1 MRRQTLIALGI
12 AVVLG
17 LIAVYLANS
26 FLSSTEQKAAV
37 AQQGMTKVA
46 VAVVPLDYGVDI
58 TPDKIRF
65 ADYPIASVPPGSFRS
80 LAELLPAGK
89 RRVALRPMLVNEPIL
104 ANKITGEGQGA
115 SVAALLPDG
124 MRAAAVRLN
133 DVSGVAG
140 FVQPN
145 DSVDVLITHQV
156 PGSEAQLTDVLLQNI
171 RVIATDQDA
180 QGADG
185 KPVVA
190 RTATLEVN
198 PVDAQKLAL
207 GQQVGQLSLVLRKPG
222 EDQNGPT
229 AKTVSLADLRFSLYG
244 GGTGTRYTQT
254 TMASRATGGGLGGAM
269 SGAMLGAAARIN
281 AANNQGARRPV
292 VRRTTPAGPVI
303 RRPPTNS
310 IQVIRGTEGS
320 NYEVG
325 NYGS

>member
-1 MRRQTLIALGI
+1 M
-12 AVVLG
+12 LG
-17 LIAVYLANS
+17 LLAVYLVNT
-26 FLSSTEQKAAV
+26 FLTSTEKKAAV

-65 ADYPIASVPPGSFRS
+65 ADYPIASVPPGSFRT

-104 ANKITGEGQGA
+104 ATKITGEGQGA
-115 SVAALLPDG
+115 SIAALLPDG

-145 DSVDVLITHQV
+145 DSVDVLITRQ
-156 PGSEAQLTDVLLQNI
+156 PIGAPSQQTDVLLQNI
-171 RVIATDQDA
+171 RVIAIDQDA

-222 EDQNGPT
+222 EEQNGPT
-229 AKTVSLADLRFSLYG
+229 ARTVSFADLRYSLYG
-244 GGTGTRYTQT
+244 GPRN
-254 TMASRATGGGLGGAM
+254 AGGSSLEQAM
-269 SGAMLGAAARIN
+269 SGAMYGAADRIN
-281 AANNQGARRPV
+281 AANQGGVPRPV
-292 VRRTTPAGPVI
+292 VRRTTPATPII

>member
-17 LIAVYLANS
+17 LFAVYLANT
-26 FLSSTEQKAAV
+26 FLTSTEQRAQV
-37 AQQGMTKVA
+37 AEQGMTKVA

-65 ADYPIASVPPGSFRS
+65 ADYPVASVPPGSFRT

-104 ANKITGEGQGA
+104 ATKISGEGQGA
-115 SVAALLPDG
+115 SIAALLPDG

-140 FVQPN
+140 FVLPN
-145 DSVDVLITHQV
+145 DSVDVLITRQPIGATSQV
-156 PGSEAQLTDVLLQNI
+156 TDVLLQNI
-171 RVIATDQDA
+171 RVIATDQAA
-180 QGADG
+180 QSADG
-185 KPVVA
+185 KPIVA
-190 RTATLEVN
+190 KTATLEVN
-198 PVDAQKLAL
+198 PIDAQKLAL
-207 GQQVGQLSLVLRKPG
+207 AQQIGQLSLVLRKPG
-222 EDQNGPT
+222 DEQNGPT
-229 AKTVSLADLRFSLYG
+229 AKTVSLADLRYSLYG
-244 GGTGTRYTQT
+244 GGTGARYTQA
-254 TMASRATGGGLGGAM
+254 MAGAM
-269 SGAMLGAAARIN
+269 GAAAAGIN
-281 AANNQGARRPV
+281 QPARRPV
-292 VRRTTPAGPVI
+292 VRRTTPVI

-325 NYGS
+325 GYGS

>member
-17 LIAVYLANS
+17 LFAVYLANT
-26 FLSSTEQKAAV
+26 FLTSNEKKAAV

-46 VAVVPLDYGVDI
+46 VAVVPLNYGVDI

-65 ADYPIASVPPGSFRS
+65 ADYPIASVPPGSFRT

-104 ANKITGEGQGA
+104 ATKITGEGQGA
-115 SVAALLPDG
+115 SIASLLPDG

-145 DSVDVLITHQV
+145 DSVDVLITRQPV
-156 PGSEAQLTDVLLQNI
+156 GSPGQQTDVLLQNI
-171 RVIATDQDA
+171 RVIAIDQDA

-198 PVDAQKLAL
+198 PIDAQKLAL

-222 EDQNGPT
+222 EEQNGPT
-229 AKTVSLADLRFSLYG
+229 ARTVSFADLRYSLYA
-244 GGTGTRYTQT
+244 GGTGGRNTRT
-254 TMASRATGGGLGGAM
+254 TMASGNGLSGAI
-269 SGAMLGAAARIN
+269 SGAMYGAAARID
-281 AANNQGARRPV
+281 AANNQAGRRPAARRSAPA
-292 VRRTTPAGPVI
+292 TPII

-325 NYGS
+325 DYGS

>member
-1 MRRQTLIALGI
+1 MRRQTLIALAI

-17 LIAVYLANS
+17 LVAVYLANT
-26 FLSSTEQKAAV
+26 FLTSTEQKAVV

-46 VAVVPLDYGVDI
+46 VAVVPLDYGVDL

-65 ADYPIASVPPGSFRS
+65 ADYPVASVPPGSFRS

-104 ANKITGEGQGA
+104 ATKISGEGQGA
-115 SVAALLPDG
+115 SIAATLPDG

-140 FVQPN
+140 FVLPN
-145 DSVDVLITHQV
+145 DSVDVLITRAAPGGLQV
-156 PGSEAQLTDVLLQNI
+156 TDVLLQNI
-171 RVIATDQDA
+171 RVIATDQAA
-180 QGADG
+180 QSPNGQ
-185 KPVVA
+185 PVVA
-190 RTATLEVN
+190 KTATLEVN
-198 PVDAQKLAL
+198 PIDAQKLAL
-207 GQQVGQLSLVLRKPG
+207 AQTVGQLSLVLRKPG

-229 AKTVSLADLRFSLYG
+229 AKTVSFADLRYSLYG
-244 GGTGTRYTQT
+244 G
-254 TMASRATGGGLGGAM
+254 APAPGGSGLSGAM

-281 AANNQGARRPV
+281 SANNQGVRRPV
-292 VRRTTPAGPVI
+292 VRRTAPAVTII
-303 RRPPTNS
+303 RRPPTDS

-325 NYGS
+325 SYGS

>member
-17 LIAVYLANS
+17 LFAVYLANT
-26 FLSSTEQKAAV
+26 FLTSTEKRAV
-37 AQQGMTKVA
+37 VAEQGMTKVA

-65 ADYPIASVPPGSFRS
+65 ADYPISSVPPGSFRT

-89 RRVALRPMLVNEPIL
+89 RRVTLRQMQVNEPIL
-104 ANKITGEGQGA
+104 ANKISGEGQGA
-115 SVAALLPDG
+115 SIAALLPDG

-145 DSVDVLITHQV
+145 DSVDVLITRQPMGV
-156 PGSEAQLTDVLLQNI
+156 PGQQTDVLLQNI
-171 RVIATDQDA
+171 RVIAIDQNA
-180 QGADG
+180 QSADG

-222 EDQNGPT
+222 ADQNGPT
-229 AKTVSLADLRFSLYG
+229 ARTVSFADLRYSMYA
-244 GGTGTRYTQT
+244 GGTGTQY
-254 TMASRATGGGLGGAM
+254 ARATSGSRLDQAM
-269 SGAMLGAAARIN
+269 SGAIYGAADRIN
-281 AANNQGARRPV
+281 ATNQAARGSA
-292 VRRTTPAGPVI
+292 VRRAAAAKGPII

-325 NYGS
+325 SYGS

>member
-17 LIAVYLANS
+17 LFAVYLANT
-26 FLSSTEQKAAV
+26 FLTSTEQRAQV
-37 AQQGMTKVA
+37 AEQGMTKVA

-65 ADYPIASVPPGSFRS
+65 ADYPVASVPPGSFRT

-104 ANKITGEGQGA
+104 ATKISGEGQGA
-115 SVAALLPDG
+115 SIAALLPDG

-140 FVQPN
+140 FVLPN
-145 DSVDVLITHQV
+145 DSVDVLITRQPIGATSQV
-156 PGSEAQLTDVLLQNI
+156 TDVLLQNI
-171 RVIATDQDA
+171 RVIATDQAA
-180 QGADG
+180 QSADG
-185 KPVVA
+185 KPIVA
-190 RTATLEVN
+190 KTATLEVN
-198 PVDAQKLAL
+198 PIDAQKLAL
-207 GQQVGQLSLVLRKPG
+207 AQQIGQLSLVLRKPG
-222 EDQNGPT
+222 DEQNGPT
-229 AKTVSLADLRFSLYG
+229 AKTVSLADLRYSLYG
-244 GGTGTRYTQT
+244 GGTGARYTQA
-254 TMASRATGGGLGGAM
+254 MAGAI
-269 SGAMLGAAARIN
+269 GAAAAGIN
-281 AANNQGARRPV
+281 QPARRLV
-292 VRRTTPAGPVI
+292 VRRTTPATPVI

-325 NYGS
+325 GYGS

>member
-1 MRRQTLIALGI
+1 MRRQTLIALAI

-17 LIAVYLANS
+17 LFAVYLANT
-26 FLSSTEQKAAV
+26 FLTSTEQR
-37 AQQGMTKVA
+37 AQIAEQGMTKVA

-65 ADYPIASVPPGSFRS
+65 ADYPASSVPPGSFRT

-104 ANKITGEGQGA
+104 ANKISGEGEGA
-115 SVAALLPDG
+115 SIAALLPDG

-140 FVQPN
+140 FVLPN
-145 DSVDVLITHQV
+145 DSVDVLITRQPIGGTSQV
-156 PGSEAQLTDVLLQNI
+156 TDVLLQNV
-171 RVIATDQDA
+171 RVIATDQAA
-180 QGADG
+180 QSTDG

-190 RTATLEVN
+190 KTATLEVN
-198 PVDAQKLAL
+198 PIDAQKLAL
-207 GQQVGQLSLVLRKPG
+207 AQQIGQLSLVLRKPG
-222 EDQNGPT
+222 QEQNGPT
-229 AKTVSLADLRFSLYG
+229 AKTVSLADLRYSLYG
-244 GGTGTRYTQT
+244 GGSGARYTQA
-254 TMASRATGGGLGGAM
+254 MAGAM
-269 SGAMLGAAARIN
+269 GAAAEGIN
-281 AANNQGARRPV
+281 AAQPVRRPV
-292 VRRTTPAGPVI
+292 VRRAAPATTVI

-325 NYGS
+325 GYGS